1 VGEAGTSAPT
11 SPSKPG
17 GARGRRNSIPPVR
30 TPRSEAAE
38 LQQQAEQD
46 GVTTLSHMERWRV
59 ACRLLLYGWGP
70 AWEWFQSQFGDD
82 FKPELTREQFQSAI
96 ESFPEDYD
104 HIEVPVNP

>member
-1 VGEAGTSAPT
+1 MASRRCPTWSGGELPAGFSCT
-11 SPSKPG
+11 
-17 GARGRRNSIPPVR
+17 
-30 TPRSEAAE
+30 
-38 LQQQAEQD
+38 D
-46 GVTTLSHMERWRV
+46 G
-59 ACRLLLYGWGP
+59 GP